1 MGKNKSLLFLT
12 LYYFAFTIPQYI
24 KDIYYIYDRVSIQI
38 LFISILN
45 LIVFLSVIKS
55 FDYKDFVKKINFKIH
70 ILSYFL
76 VILFSSISLLITDN
90 LVEGLIVLTRFA
102 TFFVAFILIVYI
114 VFKSEINYI
123 KYFFYFFISALF
135 LETFAINYLA
145 FDSVITDGNL
155 LKRTNT
161 FRGLTANINISSF
174 SIVLKLP
181 VVIYLIYKLKNNFKL
196 VLLLSLITS
205 STLSVLILSSRG
217 AIIAIAIVIT
227 ISLLYFIIKEK
238 TKCLLKSLLIILS
251 LFLSTIFYNLIN
263 EKNTYNLIEDRFSSV
278 NKPLQDQSINERLGY
293 YKIAIEDIK
302 SSPFLGVGIGNWK
315 NTSILR
321 ANEFLAGYR
330 IPYYVHNDFLEVAAE
345 SGILSGL
352 SYLFFILFP
361 VIVLLSRLLNTINNN
376 LSFIPFACLVVF
388 TFDSLINFPLARVV
402 SMINLFFILTL
413 FYVIEKNQK
422 YNNEKYF

>member
-1 MGKNKSLLFLT
+1 M
-12 LYYFAFTIPQYI
+12 
-24 KDIYYIYDRVSIQI
+24 
-38 LFISILN
+38 
-45 LIVFLSVIKS
+45 
-55 FDYKDFVKKINFKIH
+55 
-70 ILSYFL
+70 
-76 VILFSSISLLITDN
+76 
-90 LVEGLIVLTRFA
+90 
-102 TFFVAFILIVYI
+102 
-114 VFKSEINYI
+114 
-123 KYFFYFFISALF
+123 
-135 LETFAINYLA
+135 
-145 FDSVITDGNL
+145 
-155 LKRTNT
+155 LKRTNS

-181 VVIYLIYKLKNNFKL
+181 VVIYLIYELKNNFKL

-205 STLSVLILSSRG
+205 STLSVLLLSSRG
-217 AIIAIAIVIT
+217 AIIAISLVMA

-238 TKCLLKSLLIILS
+238 SKSLLKSLLIILS

-302 SSPFLGVGIGNWK
+302 SSPLLGVGIGNWK

-352 SYLFFILFP
+352 SYLFFIL
-361 VIVLLSRLLNTINNN
+361 LSSEEGDFR
-376 LSFIPFACLVVF
+376 
-388 TFDSLINFPLARVV
+388 
-402 SMINLFFILTL
+402 
-413 FYVIEKNQK
+413 
-422 YNNEKYF
+422 